1 MANHSLTI
9 ENCLIQVRSSLQAEG
24 IKLWLEPYY
33 LQDIGPVDSEIEV
46 KIFLFIRHVDFM

>member
-9 ENCLIQVRSSLQAEG
+9 ENCLIQVRSTLQSEG
-24 IKLWLEPYY
+24 IKLWLEPFY

-46 KIFLFIRHVDFM
+46 RILFSFNNK